1 MNQCELILKYL
12 KDFGSITT
20 FESYEE
26 LGITRLPS
34 RINDL
39 KNKGYEF
46 KKDWVTKKNR
56 YGKSISFLRY
66 SILSEPNEN

>member
-1 MNQCELILKYL
+1 MTQCELILKYL

-39 KNKGYEF
+39 KNQGYEF
-46 KKDWVTKKNR
+46 NKDWVTKKNR

>member
-39 KNKGYEF
+39 KNQGYEF
-46 KKDWVTKKNR
+46 NKDWVTKKNR

>member
-1 MNQCELILKYL
+1 MTQCELILKYL

-46 KKDWVTKKNR
+46 NKDWVTKKNR

>member
-1 MNQCELILKYL
+1 MTQCELIIKYL

-39 KNKGYEF
+39 KNQGYEF
-46 KKDWVTKKNR
+46 NKDWVTKKNR